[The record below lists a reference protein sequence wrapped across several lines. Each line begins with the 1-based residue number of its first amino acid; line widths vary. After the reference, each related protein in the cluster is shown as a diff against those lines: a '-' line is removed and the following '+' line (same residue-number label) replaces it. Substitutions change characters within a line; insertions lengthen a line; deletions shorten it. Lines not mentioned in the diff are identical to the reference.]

1 MKAVRLNELGGPE
14 KLHVEEIPDPVA
26 GPGEI
31 VVKISRAAF
40 NRRDVFITQ
49 GLYPGIELPKTLGSD
64 GAGVVASLGEG
75 VSGPAVGTPVIID
88 PEIGWSDTLGHAY
101 KGASVLGMPMDG
113 TFAEYVLVPA
123 PNVYKK
129 PASLSD
135 DEAAAIPL
143 AGETAYRAVFTRGQI
158 HKDDA
163 VLITGVGSGVQTF
176 ALLYA
181 KHAGARTIV
190 TSGSDEKLE
199 RAKALGADVAIN
211 YKTNPDWHKEARTAA
226 GGGGPSLIID
236 STGGETF
243 ARCLD
248 IARHEARRRVR
259 RHHGRCKDPAFLDFL
274 ETLEHHGNVDG
285 KSERL
290 CGDAGALRG
299 RLKTRR
305 RQGVSDGS
313 GGRRSRTPGVE
324 RTVRKDRTRDFL
336 GREFVGGDRRERRV
350 EAEFRTC
357 DGGRFRIGKFRE
369 IGRQQ
374 GALGGARRPLQL
386 VRAHAAFALERD
398 QVREDLPRG
407 GWPENRRDVLV
418 EALHEF
424 GNRSGACSERFE
436 ERHLACATVR
446 DVFVE
451 FCGWIVDRVAVTAV
465 DAARAWELVA

>member
-14 KLHVEEIPDPVA
+14 KLHVEKVPDPVA

-75 VSGPAVGTPVIID
+75 VSGPAVGTAVIID

-123 PNVYKK
+123 ANVYKK
-129 PASLSD
+129 PAALSD

-143 AGETAYRAVFTRGQI
+143 AGEMAYRAVFTRGQI

-248 IARHEARRRVR
+248 IARHEARVVVY
-259 RHHGRCKDPAFLDFL
+259 GG
-274 ETLEHHGNVDG
+274 TM
-285 KSERL
+285 
-290 CGDAGALRG
+290 GDAKIRPFSIFWKQLNIMGTSMGSPSDFAAMLALFEG
-299 RLKTRR
+299 GLKP
-305 RQGVSDGS
+305 V
-313 GGRRSRTPGVE
+313 
-324 RTVRKDRTRDFL
+324 
-336 GREFVGGDRRERRV
+336 
-350 EAEFRTC
+350 
-357 DGGRFRIGKFRE
+357 
-369 IGRQQ
+369 
-374 GALGGARRPLQL
+374 
-386 VRAHAAFALERD
+386 
-398 QVREDLPRG
+398 
-407 GWPENRRDVLV
+407 
-418 EALHEF
+418 
-424 GNRSGACSERFE
+424 
-436 ERHLACATVR
+436 
-446 DVFVE
+446 
-451 FCGWIVDRVAVTAV
+451 VDRVFPM
-465 DAARAWELVA
+465 DQAAAAAERLASSEQFGKIVLAIS